1 MRAAR
6 LHTLQDVMADTLGDA
21 GWLETNLVELE
32 SWFSVDDG
40 LPDRE
45 WIEAAKQALI
55 DASVLPEHAGAP
67 LERVRAW
74 NDVFI
79 GTYRMNV
86 DSGMKHDEAVD
97 SARQNANDSVTL
109 TAGEFSLTR
118 SDPAL
123 YGDRRSR
130 RRTR

>member
-45 WIEAAKQALI
+45 WIEAAKQALSTR
-55 DASVLPEHAGAP
+55 ACFRSM
-67 LERVRAW
+67 LERHSREC
-74 NDVFI
+74 
-79 GTYRMNV
+79 GP
-86 DSGMKHDEAVD
+86 GMTCS
-97 SARQNANDSVTL
+97 SARIA
-109 TAGEFSLTR
+109 
-118 SDPAL
+118 
-123 YGDRRSR
+123 
-130 RRTR
+130 